1 MLPVESFCHRGLIV
15 FILVHDVVYLLHFAV
30 KSELVILFQRPSGAV
45 SLHFMIEVHLGYS
58 IVSGAQKTLT
68 AHASL
73 EFVFLQLRTAIKIT
87 EHFFV
92 VRCTSSLHF
101 YCKTIAI
108 HSFGL
113 QVVGATKVSS
123 AGSSDLVLRVVNS
136 ELSISFVKEI
146 V

>member
-1 MLPVESFCHRGLIV
+1 MLPVESFGHRGLVV

-30 KSELVILFQRPSGAV
+30 KSELGILFQRSSGAV
-45 SLHFMIEVHLGYS
+45 SLHFLSEVHLGYS

-73 EFVFLQLRTAIKIT
+73 KFIFLELSTAIEIA

-101 YCKTIAI
+101 DGKTIATVQ
-108 HSFGL
+108 SFGL

-123 AGSSDLVLRVVNS
+123 AGSSYLVLRVINS
-136 ELSISFVKEI
+136 
-146 V
+146 